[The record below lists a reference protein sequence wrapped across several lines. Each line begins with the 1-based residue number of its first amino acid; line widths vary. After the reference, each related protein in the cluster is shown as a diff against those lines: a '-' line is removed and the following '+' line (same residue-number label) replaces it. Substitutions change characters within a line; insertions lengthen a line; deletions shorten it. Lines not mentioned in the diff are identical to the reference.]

1 MRSRFIRQPG
11 QESFRLVRLSQ
22 RNHDNCAAA
31 TQPLIKVVDNL
42 CTLTNSPDFA
52 SILVK
57 ISPTAHQYQKPYTS
71 VAKSLALNPKDPP
84 TVCHIFVKDVES
96 AFMHW
101 GFTTP
106 GFPLFE
112 TI

>member
-1 MRSRFIRQPG
+1 MFTSKIFFVPG
-11 QESFRLVRLSQ
+11 KS
-22 RNHDNCAAA
+22 
-31 TQPLIKVVDNL
+31 IVDDL
-42 CTLTNSPDFA
+42 CWM
-52 SILVK
+52 
-57 ISPTAHQYQKPYTS
+57 ISA
-71 VAKSLALNPKDPP
+71 AKSLALNPKDPP

-96 AFMHW
+96 AFNPHW